1 MTRSN
6 FQYNTWKPLFRHL
19 WRKARQQIYPS
30 PILRLA
36 IISISIN
43 KITRRISPNP
53 ISNPIHG
60 HPCFG
65 TFEDRQGLRIYPIQF
80 QIPILRFVI
89 ISISRNEITHRIW
102 PNPISNPIHGNPC
115 FDIFEHMHD
124 LRYTQSNFKSQYL
137 GLPSYQW
144 IQLTNRNHCPR
155 VPLHETQLLK
165 YPKIIT
171 GRRLP
176 YVKLNLNQVLLL
188 QCLVWS
194 GFLLLLQKIRVPRSC
209 LFWVLFFAI
218 FISELFLVRF

>member
-1 MTRSN
+1 
-6 FQYNTWKPLFRHL
+6 
-19 WRKARQQIYPS
+19 
-30 PILRLA
+30 
-36 IISISIN
+36 
-43 KITRRISPNP
+43 
-53 ISNPIHG
+53 
-60 HPCFG
+60 
-65 TFEDRQGLRIYPIQF
+65 
-80 QIPILRFVI
+80 
-89 ISISRNEITHRIW
+89 
-102 PNPISNPIHGNPC
+102 
-115 FDIFEHMHD
+115 MHD

-194 GFLLLLQKIRVPRSC
+194 GFLLLLQKIRVPRFSF
-209 LFWVLFFAI
+209 LSFFGSDFRRQKWPKLKCQKEVGKCRMVI
-218 FISELFLVRF
+218 FFIKVDNALQEADLLWKAVNQIHKVTWT